1 MFHRT
6 FYATFLS
13 LLVLAAVAFIVETYP
28 NQMMLRYPWG
38 WELHLDSQW
47 MLALM
52 FLKGGFSAFVLSWVY
67 QAVFGVFRK
76 DKPLSA
82 QKVQFMKDDFATR
95 IQQLE
100 AEKAQLQAFNQTLEA
115 ALEKTRQAATLPTP
129 MDDAP

>member
-13 LLVLAAVAFIVETYP
+13 LVALAAVAFVVEAYP
-28 NQMMLRYPWG
+28 ADMMLRYPWG
-38 WELHLDSQW
+38 WELHLDTQW
-47 MLALM
+47 MLALL
-52 FLKGGFSAFVLSWVY
+52 FLKGGFSAFILSWLY

-82 QKVQFMKDDFATR
+82 RKVQFLKDDFNTR

-100 AEKAQLQAFNQTLEA
+100 AEKAQLKAFNETLEA
-115 ALEKTRQAATLPTP
+115 ALEKARTAATLPP
-129 MDDAP
+129 EPDA